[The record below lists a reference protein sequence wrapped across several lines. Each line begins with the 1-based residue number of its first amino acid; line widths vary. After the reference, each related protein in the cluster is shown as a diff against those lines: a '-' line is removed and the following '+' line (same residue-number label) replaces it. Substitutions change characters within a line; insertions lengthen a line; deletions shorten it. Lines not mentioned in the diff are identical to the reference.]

1 MAKALGAH
9 RRWLP
14 GGLHTRR
21 MTFMISPDR
30 RIHHVVADERSMQ
43 AHADAALEN
52 LKGAAA

>member
-1 MAKALGAH
+1 
-9 RRWLP
+9 
-14 GGLHTRR
+14 